1 MVFLKV
7 DKNGNYELNK
17 PLSTFLYL
25 STAVGFGV
33 MIFAL
38 ILYALIQIAT
48 SSGFS
53 ELKST
58 SGSDDDDDGDDDDET
73 KPVRERIDD
82 NDDLEDV

>member
-17 PLSTFLYL
+17 SLSTFLYI
-25 STAVGFGV
+25 STAVGFGI

-38 ILYALIQIAT
+38 ILYAIIQIVT
-48 SSGFS
+48 SSGFG

-58 SGSDDDDDGDDDDET
+58 TEEDDDDDDDEP
-73 KPVRERIDD
+73 KRERIDD

>member
-17 PLSTFLYL
+17 SLSTFLYI

-38 ILYALIQIAT
+38 ILYAIIQIVT
-48 SSGFS
+48 SSGFG

-58 SGSDDDDDGDDDDET
+58 TEGDDDDDDEP
-73 KPVRERIDD
+73 KRERIDD

>member
-17 PLSTFLYL
+17 SLSTFLYI
-25 STAVGFGV
+25 STAVGFGI

-38 ILYALIQIAT
+38 ILYAIIQIVT
-48 SSGFS
+48 SSGFG

-58 SGSDDDDDGDDDDET
+58 TEGDDDDDDEP
-73 KPVRERIDD
+73 KRERIDD